1 MAILALEFSSA
12 RRSVALADAAGAVL
26 AEAVEESTGR
36 GTSAFGL
43 IEQALTAA
51 QLTREA
57 VTLVAVGLGPG
68 SYTGIRAAIAVAQ
81 GWQLA
86 RETRLWGITSMQSL
100 AAQAQ
105 LAQVLGR
112 VNLVVDAQRDEFYWG
127 EWDIAVNGRRELAP
141 LRIVPAAELLARQA
155 AGEICV
161 GPEMKHRLFPTAAT
175 VAVLAAGCQEGVP
188 GNQLEPVYL
197 RATTFAK
204 AAVGRR
210 EF

>member
-1 MAILALEFSSA
+1 
-12 RRSVALADAAGAVL
+12 VALADAAGAVL

-43 IEQALTAA
+43 IEQALSVA

-57 VTLVAVGLGPG
+57 VAVVAVGLGPG

-105 LAQVLGR
+105 LAQVFGR
-112 VNLVVDAQRDEFYWG
+112 VNLVVDAQRDEFYLG
-127 EWDIAVNGRRELAP
+127 EWDIAVNSRRELAP
-141 LRIVPAAELLARQA
+141 LRIVPAAELLTRQA

-175 VAVLAAGCQEGVP
+175 VANLAAGCQEWVP
-188 GNQLEPVYL
+188 GDQLEPVYL
-197 RATTFAK
+197 RATTFVK